1 MLRITSHIAIPVEEI
16 ELTPIRAQGSGG
28 QHVNK
33 VSTAIHLR
41 FDSQCSSLPEPY
53 RSALLSRRDHRVS
66 AEGVVTIK
74 AQRFRSQ
81 ARNREDAMERLA
93 ELIRRS
99 NMPRKKR
106 VATRPTLASK
116 KRRLDGKTR
125 RARVKAGRGRVDS
138 RNA

>member
-1 MLRITSHIAIPVEEI
+1 MLRITPQIAIPLEEI

-41 FDSQCSSLPEPY
+41 FDSQSSSLPEPY
-53 RSALLSRRDHRVS
+53 RSALLSRRDHRVT
-66 AEGVVTIK
+66 ADGVVTIK

-81 ARNREDAMERLA
+81 ARNREDAMQRLA

-99 NMPRKKR
+99 NAPRKKR
-106 VATRPTLASK
+106 VPTRPTLASK
-116 KRRLDGKTR
+116 KRRLDSKTR
-125 RARVKAGRGRVDS
+125 RARIKAGRGRVDS

>member
-1 MLRITSHIAIPVEEI
+1 
-16 ELTPIRAQGSGG
+16 
-28 QHVNK
+28 
-33 VSTAIHLR
+33 
-41 FDSQCSSLPEPY
+41 
-53 RSALLSRRDHRVS
+53 
-66 AEGVVTIK
+66 IK